1 MTEATQ
7 FTYGDSS
14 SVRPFWAKPELLA
27 KLKDKVSTPSG
38 TGNLPSDV
46 LAGIREE
53 VSRNRNVKLTLDAC
67 VHCGACLDACP
78 TYLSTGDIHNSPV
91 GRADMVRRALRADT
105 FWGRLFRSRD
115 GAQARDEAGIQR
127 LATYYYQC
135 LECRRCG
142 EICPFG
148 LDQAD
153 VTRSIRSVL
162 MDCGIASRYV
172 ATVIETSERT
182 GNNLGLP
189 PPAIKN
195 TIDFCREE
203 IREEKGVEV
212 RPKVDEPAYAML
224 VPPSADFF
232 LNLETLKGYMLFFH
246 EAGIDYTFTTDH
258 AELGNFGLFVGDKH
272 LAVVGDHLVEVAK
285 KLGVKLV
292 IAGECGHGWR
302 AFKQYVIP
310 RLRSEGIEAVHV
322 FHAVIDAIRRGTIRL
337 DPVQNGDVRYVYQ
350 DPCNYARAGDLVDEP
365 RFILGRVVRDHQ
377 DSPHSRERTWCCGG
391 GAGLLTDELMP
402 IRLAYAKL
410 WFDDA
415 LSIGGQ
421 QVVRPCAICKAQL
434 NATLPKLNQGEKTQ
448 LRYSGL
454 MDLVYKALV
463 PSSPSSVP
471 EAKA

>member
-1 MTEATQ
+1 MAETTP
-7 FTYGDSS
+7 FPDGDTS
-14 SVRPFWAKPELLA
+14 SVKPFWAKPELLA
-27 KLKDKVSTPSG
+27 KLKEKVPTPPG
-38 TGNLPSDV
+38 TGDRPRDV
-46 LAGIREE
+46 RAGIRAE

-78 TYLSTGDIHNSPV
+78 TYLATHDIHNSPV
-91 GRADMVRRALRADT
+91 GRANLVRRALWADT
-105 FWGRLFRSRD
+105 FWGRLFRTRN
-115 GAQARDEAGIQR
+115 GPAARDEAAIER

-153 VTRSIRSVL
+153 VTRSVRSVL

-189 PPAIKN
+189 PPALRN
-195 TIDFCREE
+195 TLDFCRDE
-203 IREEKGVEV
+203 IQEEKGVV
-212 RPKVDEPAYAML
+212 VHPKVDEPAYAML
-224 VPPSADFF
+224 LPPSADFF
-232 LNLETLKGYMLFFH
+232 LNLETLKGYLLFLH
-246 EAGIDYTFTTDH
+246 EAGIDYTFTTEH
-258 AELGNFGLFVGDKH
+258 AELGNFGLFVGEKH
-272 LAVVGDHLVEVAK
+272 LSVVGDHVVKVAK

-302 AFKQYVIP
+302 AFKQYVVP
-310 RLRSEGIEAVHV
+310 RLREEGIEGVHV
-322 FHAVIDAIRRGTIRL
+322 FHAVIDAVRRGTVRL
-337 DPVQNGDVRYVYQ
+337 DPAPNGETRYVYQ

-365 RFILGRVVRDHQ
+365 RFILERVVLNHPE
-377 DSPHSRERTWCCGG
+377 SPHRRETTWCCGG
-391 GAGLLTDELMP
+391 GGGLLTDELMA
-402 IRLAYAKL
+402 IRLAYAQL

-415 LSIGGQ
+415 LSVGGQ

-434 NATLPKLNQGEKTQ
+434 NATLPTLNKVGKTRLQ
-448 LRYSGL
+448 YSGL

-463 PSSPSSVP
+463 PSASPP
-471 EAKA
+471 AKT